1 MAQVAKAIRYA
12 LCAMRISEPL
22 ESLNLDDPQKITRT
36 RVFLKAPDAR
46 RAKTE
51 E

>member
-1 MAQVAKAIRYA
+1 M
-12 LCAMRISEPL
+12 EGL
-22 ESLNLDDPQKITRT
+22 ELMNSQK
-36 RVFLKAPDAR
+36 VGKKMVLEKAPDAR